1 MPLPVGASPNRLYCD
16 ACKRERV
23 RQRDLERKRNRRQI
37 APSVVPCIGCGVD
50 VERPPSGA
58 VKRYCGPCREVTS
71 REKSA
76 EPSQRSRSKLPP
88 VVQCQDCGT
97 DVPRN
102 GRGVPKRCADCRR
115 DAFLIRSRA
124 AYQRNAEVRRQKSR
138 EYAATHREEVLAK
151 KRAYM
156 RKRHAEQPELNR
168 LRQISYKYGLSPE
181 EYSALVERTGPT
193 CPLCDEEFRGRGLHK
208 RCVDHDHQ
216 TGKVRG
222 LICSACNTAIGYFG
236 DNPQRIESAIRYLR
250 RYS

>member
-1 MPLPVGASPNRLYCD
+1 MPLPEGASPNRLYCD
-16 ACKRERV
+16 PCKRARA
-23 RQRDLERKRNRRQI
+23 RQRDLARKRNRRQVD
-37 APSVVPCIGCGVD
+37 PSVMPCIGCGVD

-58 VKRYCGPCREVTS
+58 VKRYCGACREVVS

-76 EPSQRSRSKLPP
+76 ERSQRSRSKLPS

-97 DVPRN
+97 DVPRT

-115 DAFLIRSRA
+115 AAVLTRSRA

-138 EYAATHREEVLAK
+138 EYAAAHRDELLPK

-156 RKRHAEQPELNR
+156 RKRNAEQPDLNR
-168 LRQISYKYGLSPE
+168 IRKLSYKYGLSPE
-181 EYSALVERTGPT
+181 AYADLVEQTGPA
-193 CPLCDEEFRGRGLHK
+193 CPLCNEEFRGRGLHK
-208 RCVDHDHQ
+208 RCVDHDHL

-236 DNPQRIESAIRYLR
+236 DDPQRIEAAIRYLR